1 MKPKQSFRFF
11 ANDLKPFH
19 PLSTSFTTD
28 AEYAQVANR
37 LYAAFLEHKLNA
49 ITTDEMI
56 DYARRIALYFE
67 DVVANAGIWRSFVTR
82 MKELTGRSLPFF
94 DVDEDAYFPDEPH
107 KEDIQL
113 LIWLTHVDR
122 NPQRTSRPP

>member
-49 ITTDEMI
+49 ITTDVTMPAASPSI
-56 DYARRIALYFE
+56 SRMSWPMLASG
-67 DVVANAGIWRSFVTR
+67 VRS
-82 MKELTGRSLPFF
+82 
-94 DVDEDAYFPDEPH
+94 
-107 KEDIQL
+107 
-113 LIWLTHVDR
+113 
-122 NPQRTSRPP
+122 SRA